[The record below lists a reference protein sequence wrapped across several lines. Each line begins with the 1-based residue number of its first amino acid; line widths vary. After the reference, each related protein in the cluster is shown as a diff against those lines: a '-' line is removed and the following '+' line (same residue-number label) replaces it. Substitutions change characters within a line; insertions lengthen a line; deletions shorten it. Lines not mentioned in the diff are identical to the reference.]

1 MVLSLAIPNNL
12 VLTMSSLIGTTLA
25 TRRMQNLETLH
36 YYVFNTLF
44 PLLGYLDD
52 QCSEFLESW
61 MAYLEFKNIIEYYT
75 TTVTST
81 QLKEEYNT
89 MENCTLLKD
98 IDNFMYLTQLYFL
111 EDTPNQ
117 IQYILRTLLLW
128 LKTFYTTI
136 SQYPTLY
143 NFLAITPEEICHAQ
157 YYLTYPKK

>member
-1 MVLSLAIPNNL
+1 
-12 VLTMSSLIGTTLA
+12 
-25 TRRMQNLETLH
+25 
-36 YYVFNTLF
+36 
-44 PLLGYLDD
+44 
-52 QCSEFLESW
+52 
-61 MAYLEFKNIIEYYT
+61 MAYLEFKDIIEYYT

-136 SQYPTLY
+136 SQ
-143 NFLAITPEEICHAQ
+143 
-157 YYLTYPKK
+157 